1 VSEPSRARHPAN
13 RLNEMLAVLMLGIA
27 TIGTAWCGYQASRW
41 NSEQESRARH
51 ASDLRVEAN
60 RQFGLATQGVLYD
73 VNIVS
78 QYAVALSDG
87 DARLQDFFKTTLI
100 RADFLPV
107 LGRWEEAVAAGD
119 APPPL
124 LEDRAYLDAQLAG
137 YEETQAAAEAADLEA
152 SEAGDNADEYVLM
165 TLLLATA
172 LFFAGVTTSFKVPAA
187 RLMLLTLAALAIAY
201 SLSRIATL
209 AVA

>member
-1 VSEPSRARHPAN
+1 
-13 RLNEMLAVLMLGIA
+13 MLAVLMLGIA

-41 NSEQESRARH
+41 NSEQAALARE

-73 VNIVS
+73 ANIVS
-78 QYAVALSDG
+78 QYAAALSDG
-87 DARLQDFFKTTLI
+87 DTRLQEFFKTTLI

-107 LGRWEEAVAAGD
+107 LERWEEAVAAGD
-119 APPPL
+119 APPSL
-124 LEDRAYLDAQLAG
+124 LEDRAYLDAQLDRFEG
-137 YEETQAAAEAADLEA
+137 TQDAAEVKDLESA
-152 SEAGDNADEYVLM
+152 EAGDNADDYVLM

-187 RLMLLTLAALAIAY
+187 RLILLTLAALAIAY